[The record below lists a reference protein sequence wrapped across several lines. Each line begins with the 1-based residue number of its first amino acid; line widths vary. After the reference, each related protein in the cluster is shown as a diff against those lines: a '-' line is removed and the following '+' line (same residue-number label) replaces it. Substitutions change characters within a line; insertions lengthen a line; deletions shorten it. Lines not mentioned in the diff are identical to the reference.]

1 MLSSADDKAAEA
13 FKRQDIFFFII
24 KAHWI
29 IFPFFSTKDF
39 LPLLLSPK
47 LR

>member
-13 FKRQDIFFFII
+13 LKRQDIFFFII

-29 IFPFFSTKDF
+29 IFALFFHQG
-39 LPLLLSPK
+39 LSSAFVIP
-47 LR
+47 